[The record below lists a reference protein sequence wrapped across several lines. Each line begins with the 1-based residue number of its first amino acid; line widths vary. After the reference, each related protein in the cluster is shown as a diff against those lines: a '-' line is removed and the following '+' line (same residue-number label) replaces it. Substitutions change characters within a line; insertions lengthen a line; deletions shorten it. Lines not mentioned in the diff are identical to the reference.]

1 MLVPPQSLHLLLS
14 GLRLCWQML
23 VTPQSLQSRLRR
35 SCGQMLVPPQSLH
48 VLHTCLCA
56 QMLPPPQSSE
66 STHLWRRRPCGDV
79 FLTARGAVG
88 SSLRPCR
95 LLRRRPVPSL
105 LLQVK

>member
-1 MLVPPQSLHLLLS
+1 MLADAGDPAVLAVAPAAVMRVDAGSPAVLARAPHLP
-14 GLRLCWQML
+14 
-23 VTPQSLQSRLRR
+23 VR
-35 SCGQMLVPPQSLH
+35 SD
-48 VLHTCLCA
+48 A
-56 QMLPPPQSSE
+56 PPPQSSE